1 MTVSTQP
8 ARAALSSGSRLRG
21 WRPVAA
27 VITLAAGAAVI
38 IGAFLPW
45 VEIFAGLIPVPGVRG
60 TNGKVIAAAGAV
72 IVAAGIWQ
80 LASGGQAA
88 RWLAGLAGFA
98 ASAFSGYLLIQLTA
112 TMRVLGGESMVAAR
126 SGPGLAVTTA
136 GSVLAFATLL
146 LPPSSQTTLR
156 RERGAGAAPQA
167 AQARAGTDGGATAL
181 AARLPA
187 LGGARRLLQLALGVL
202 WLLDAAL
209 QYQPAMFTKA
219 FVTTMLTPAAAG
231 QPAFIAAPMHLLAHV
246 VAASPAGWNAAFATI
261 QLALGAGLLL
271 RATTRAALAGTI
283 AWSLSVWWLGE
294 GLGGIFTGTASP
306 LAGAPGA
313 AVLYAL
319 LAVLAWPP
327 SSPAP
332 SRAGTDAAGA
342 GSGLRSVAESGPL
355 GRRYARLAWL
365 GLWAVMAVLMA
376 VAPLRASSLTA
387 GGGMTAVGLTAAFTA
402 AFAFAAVGVLFP
414 RTSRAALI
422 TAVIAAVIIWTAG
435 EDLGGILSGMATDPN
450 SGPLLVLIA
459 LAFWPVRQA
468 PAASVRYWPSL
479 TAVTLAGGVK
489 SPVRLRSPGGGSRST
504 RPWS

>member
-1 MTVSTQP
+1 MTVSTRP
-8 ARAALSSGSRLRG
+8 ARAAISAGSWLRG

-27 VITLAAGAAVI
+27 VITLAGGAAVI
-38 IGAFLPW
+38 TGAFLPW
-45 VEIFAGLIPVPGVRG
+45 VEVLAGLIPVPGVRG
-60 TNGKVIAAAGAV
+60 TNGKILAVTGVV
-72 IVAAGIWQ
+72 IVAAGAWQ

-136 GSVLAFATLL
+136 GSALAFATLL
-146 LPPSSQTTLR
+146 LPPSSQATFR
-156 RERGAGAAPQA
+156 RERGAGPAHPAARA
-167 AQARAGTDGGATAL
+167 GAGTDGGATAPT
-181 AARLPA
+181 ARLPA
-187 LGGARRLLQLALGVL
+187 LPGARRLLQLSLGVL

-219 FVTTMLTPAAAG
+219 FVTTMLAPAAAG
-231 QPAFIAAPMHLLAHV
+231 QPAFIGVPMHLLAHV
-246 VAASPAGWNAAFATI
+246 VAASPAAWNAAFATI

-271 RATTRAALAGTI
+271 RATTRAALAATI

-294 GLGGIFTGTASP
+294 GLGGIFTGASP

-313 AVLYAL
+313 AALYAL

-327 SSPAP
+327 SPRAP
-332 SRAGTDAAGA
+332 AGA
-342 GSGLRSVAESGPL
+342 GAGAAGGEPGWRSVAESGPL

-365 GLWAVMAVLMA
+365 ILWAVMAALMA
-376 VAPLRASSLTA
+376 AAPLRASSLTA
-387 GGGMTAVGLTAAFTA
+387 GGGAPAVALTAAFTA

-414 RTSRAALI
+414 ATSRAALI
-422 TAVIAAVIIWTAG
+422 TAVIAAMIIWTAG

-450 SGPLLVLIA
+450 SGPLLVLLA
-459 LAFWPVRQA
+459 LAFWPVRPA
-468 PAASVRYWPSL
+468 PAASVR
-479 TAVTLAGGVK
+479 G
-489 SPVRLRSPGGGSRST
+489 
-504 RPWS
+504 